1 MPQATSLVTDLKRHF
16 GDRNIEPEFEG
27 GKGGIFDVTVDGK
40 RVFSKHQMNRFPES
54 REIIEAIE
62 KL

>member
-1 MPQATSLVTDLKRHF
+1 VADLKRHF
-16 GDRNIEPEFEG
+16 GDGNIEPELQG
-27 GKGGIFDVTVDGK
+27 GDNGIFDVTVDGK
-40 RVFSKHQMNRFPES
+40 RIFSKHQMNRFPES